1 MVFNLSMPCEL
12 LIIIYSL
19 HGKREGVAQSGSA
32 DGGGDPADGGTGV
45 SPINS
50 NGGSAWE
57 SNPSGKL
64 VTD

>member
-1 MVFNLSMPCEL
+1 MAFNLRMPWEL
-12 LIIIYSL
+12 LIIFYSL

-32 DGGGDPADGGTGV
+32 GGGGDPADGGTGV

-50 NGGSAWE
+50 NGGSAWK
-57 SNPSGKL
+57 SNLTGKL